1 MGQWAFSR
9 ADWSGNA
16 KAAAQ
21 GARTNESESM
31 KFLEQLAPEI
41 GQHPCIQSN
50 HVLRLLPLP
59 TARGSVNVIRSV
71 VISPNPN
78 LNICPCLQP
87 QTVLELWPYRTKW
100 KWCSQSPLRPPS
112 PLRNGTRSQKLT
124 SCWPKISN
132 VNVLTCL
139 PRFTGNTAE
148 HCCKTRNMPIRD
160 N

>member
-100 KWCSQSPLRPPS
+100 KWCSQSPIADPKFQMLMCWHVYPDS
-112 PLRNGTRSQKLT
+112 PGTLPNT
-124 SCWPKISN
+124 STN
-132 VNVLTCL
+132 
-139 PRFTGNTAE
+139 RDR
-148 HCCKTRNMPIRD
+148 CCKTRKMPIRD